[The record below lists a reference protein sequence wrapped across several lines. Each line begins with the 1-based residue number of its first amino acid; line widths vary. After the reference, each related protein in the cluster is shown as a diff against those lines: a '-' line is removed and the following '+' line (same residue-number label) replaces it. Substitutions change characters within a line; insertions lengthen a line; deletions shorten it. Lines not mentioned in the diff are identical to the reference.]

1 MARISNEQRLA
12 NLHAEAL
19 AQFDDIQTAL
29 KDERLQCLQD
39 RRFYSL
45 SGSQWEGPLEAQYE
59 NKPKFE
65 VNKVMLA
72 VIRIINEYRNN
83 RITVDYV
90 SKDGQEND
98 KLAEVCDGL
107 YRADEQASVA
117 DEAYDN
123 AFEEAVGGGIGAWR
137 LRTVYEDEENDEDD
151 RQRIRIEPIFDADSS
166 VFFDLGAKRQD
177 KSDAKYCFVVTS
189 MTRQAYEETWGD
201 SPTDWPKTIHQY
213 EFDWSTPDV
222 VYVAEYY
229 KVEEKSETIRIFQN
243 IAGEEERYTQADFEN
258 DETLEETLAA
268 VGTVEVRQKK
278 VKRKRV
284 RKYILSGG
292 KVLEDAGYIAGKCIP
307 IVVVYGKRW
316 FVDNIERCM
325 GHVRLAK
332 DAQRLKNMQLS
343 KLGEISA
350 LSSVEKPILTPEQVA
365 GHQVMWSEDNLKDYP
380 YLLINP
386 ITDQNGNISVSG
398 PVAYTRA
405 PNIPPAMAALLQIT
419 ETDMQDILGNQQGAD
434 KMVSG
439 MSGKAVEMI
448 QTRVDMQSFIY
459 MSNFA
464 KGMKRC
470 GEIWLSMAKEL
481 YVEEKR
487 KMKTVAPTGESGMV
501 ELMRPT
507 IDQETGEVVLE
518 NDLSSATFDVIAD
531 VGPSSSSKREATVRA
546 LTGVLQMTQDPETQ
560 QVLTAMTMMNMEGE
574 GMSDANA
581 YFRKKLLRMGV
592 VKPTDDEAQELM
604 AEMQGQPQ
612 DPNSMYLQ
620 AAAEEA
626 EAKAAQARAS
636 TIKTIAD
643 AELSQAKTAEVLAG
657 IGQEP
662 QTQQTQPMTADAPM
676 VDQVAIN
683 QQAEIDNAIEQEKRE
698 IALAKQR
705 LELYTLQ
712 RKIEIEEEKHALDMR
727 NSGVQIERDE
737 SGQLKTRTAMD
748 ERSERVGLQMAEA
761 VDSLTQV
768 IKAQAETIQA
778 AAERGAEAQ
787 TKTAEIMSKPRTIIR
802 EKGKIVG
809 IKVEG

>member
-1 MARISNEQRLA
+1 MARLSNDQRLA
-12 NLHAEAL
+12 NLHAEAM
-19 AQFDDIQTAL
+19 AQFDDVQTAL
-29 KDERLQCLQD
+29 RDERLQCLQD

-45 SGSQWEGPLEAQYE
+45 AGSQWEGPLWDLYE

-65 VNKVMLA
+65 VNKIMLA

-90 SKDGQEND
+90 SKDGVEND

-137 LRTVYEDEENDEDD
+137 LRTVYEDEENDDDD

-177 KSDAKYCFVVTS
+177 KSDAKFCYVVTS

-201 SPTDWPKTIHQY
+201 NPTDWPKIIHQY
-213 EFDWSTPDV
+213 EFDWCTPDV

-229 KVEEKSETIRIFQN
+229 KVEEKTETIRIFET
-243 IAGEEERYTQADFEN
+243 IDGTEERYTQADFAA
-258 DETLEETLAA
+258 DETLEETLTAI
-268 VGTVEVRQKK
+268 GTVEVRQKR

-284 RKYILSGG
+284 HKYIMSGG
-292 KVLEDAGYIAGKCIP
+292 RVLEDAGYIAGKCIP

-316 FVDNIERCM
+316 FVDNVERCM

-380 YLLINP
+380 YLLVNP
-386 ITDQNGNISVSG
+386 ITDQNGNKTISG
-398 PVAYTRA
+398 PVAYTRSA
-405 PNIPPAMAALLQIT
+405 QIPPAMAALLTIT
-419 ETDMQDILGNQQGAD
+419 EQDMQEILGNPQGAD

-459 MSNFA
+459 MSNFS

-470 GEIWLSMAKEL
+470 GEIWLSMAKEI
-481 YVEEKR
+481 YTEEKR
-487 KMKTVAPTGESGMV
+487 KMKTIAQTGEAGMV

-507 IDQETGEVVLE
+507 IDQETGAVVLE
-518 NDLSSATFDVIAD
+518 NDLSSATFDVVAE
-531 VGPSSSSKREATVRA
+531 VGPSSTSKRAATVRA
-546 LTGVLQMTQDPETQ
+546 LTGMLQITQDPETQ
-560 QVLTAMTMMNMEGE
+560 QVITAMAMMNMEGE
-574 GMSDANA
+574 GIGDANA

-592 VKPTDDEAQELM
+592 VKPTDDEAEELM

-626 EAKAAQARAS
+626 TAKAAQARAS
-636 TIKTIAD
+636 TVKTVAD
-643 AELSQAKTAEVLAG
+643 AELSRAKTVETLS
-657 IGQEP
+657 
-662 QTQQTQPMTADAPM
+662 
-676 VDQVAIN
+676 N
-683 QQAEIDNAIEQEKRE
+683 IDMDSQDHALN
-698 IALAKQR
+698 LAKQIGGMVQQ
-705 LELYTLQ
+705 ETQ
-712 RKIEIEEEKHALDMR
+712 PIANQPIIE
-727 NSGVQIERDE
+727 
-737 SGQLKTRTAMD
+737 
-748 ERSERVGLQMAEA
+748 
-761 VDSLTQV
+761 
-768 IKAQAETIQA
+768 
-778 AAERGAEAQ
+778 
-787 TKTAEIMSKPRTIIR
+787 
-802 EKGKIVG
+802 
-809 IKVEG
+809 